1 MFDSILFDLDGTL
14 TDSFDGI
21 AGGVLYALGEL
32 GEQAPDKSELK
43 CFVGPPLLE
52 SFTKRFCGDERKA
65 AQAVEFYREY
75 YNDRGW
81 KENKVY
87 DGVEHTLA
95 ALKAAGKKLYVATS
109 KPEIMS
115 VRIIEHF
122 GLNKYFD
129 YVAGAS
135 LDKSRAEKA
144 QVIEYAIA
152 TCNIDKRTAVMVGD
166 RHFDIDGA
174 KAVGIKSIGVLYGY
188 GDEAELKSAGAD
200 KIAHIPADIIK
211 LVR

>member
-1 MFDSILFDLDGTL
+1 M
-14 TDSFDGI
+14 
-21 AGGVLYALGEL
+21 
-32 GEQAPDKSELK
+32 
-43 CFVGPPLLE
+43 
-52 SFTKRFCGDERKA
+52 
-65 AQAVEFYREY
+65 EFYREY

-87 DGVEHTLA
+87 DGVEQTLA